1 MPVKKRRELENAR
14 RLERLGR
21 ARAMMEGGAAAGDD
35 DDDEEQQQ
43 RAPLLPEATTT
54 VPSEPQ
60 LPSPQRQQNKKK
72 DSLLVAAAKAR
83 ATAPQETAAE
93 KLLRE
98 EQEMLKAITAK
109 AALKSVRELAK
120 GIEFSR
126 SVNTGWT
133 PPAICRCLTEEDA
146 QAIRDKH
153 RIVVEGE
160 HLPPPVVDFAQTRA
174 PPPVLRVLA
183 SKGITRPT
191 PIQMQGLPVILS
203 GRDMIGI
210 AFTGS
215 GKTLAFSLPAIMLA
229 LQEEARLPL
238 SGGEGPLA
246 LILAPSRELARQTSQ
261 IIDEYLEALAAS
273 GGEGEGQEEEN
284 GGGGGGGDGRTKQ
297 RYPALRSLLCVGGVD
312 ARSQSDLVRDR
323 GVHVATATPGLLK
336 DLLGRKRLTLDAC
349 RYLCLDEADRMVD
362 LGFEDDLREILSF
375 FKSQRQTLMF
385 SATMP
390 AKIRAFAHS
399 ALVDPVTVNV
409 GRSGAANLD
418 VIQEVEYVKQEA
430 KLVYLLECLQKTAP
444 PVMVFAENQR
454 DVDDVHEYLLL
465 KGVEAAAVHGGKDQD
480 ERSAAIDDFKAGR
493 VDVLVATD
501 VASKGLDF
509 PDIQHVI
516 NYDMPREIENYV
528 HRIGRTGRCGKT
540 GVATTFV
547 NKSQSESELL
557 DLKHLLREAKQRV
570 PPVLAALHDPMD
582 ELQALADASGTKGC
596 AYCGGLG
603 HRIADCPKLDTQ
615 NKEAARRQKDY
626 LGSGGFGG
634 EM

>member
-1 MPVKKRRELENAR
+1 
-14 RLERLGR
+14 
-21 ARAMMEGGAAAGDD
+21 
-35 DDDEEQQQ
+35 
-43 RAPLLPEATTT
+43 
-54 VPSEPQ
+54 
-60 LPSPQRQQNKKK
+60 
-72 DSLLVAAAKAR
+72 
-83 ATAPQETAAE
+83 
-93 KLLRE
+93 
-98 EQEMLKAITAK
+98 MLKAITAK
-109 AALKSVRELAK
+109 AALKSARELAK

-126 SVNTGWT
+126 SIKTGWT
-133 PPAICRCLTEEDA
+133 PPSLCRSLTEEDA

-160 HLPPPVVDFAQTRA
+160 HLPPPVVDFEQTRA
-174 PPPVLRVLA
+174 PAPVLRVLA
-183 SKGITRPT
+183 SKGIARPT

-215 GKTLAFSLPAIMLA
+215 GKTLAFTLPAVMLA

-238 SGGEGPLA
+238 SGGEGPVA

-261 IIDEYLEALAAS
+261 IIDEYLEALAQ
-273 GGEGEGQEEEN
+273 GGGD
-284 GGGGGGGDGRTKQ
+284 GGGGGENNNGDIKRSP
-297 RYPALRSLLCVGGVD
+297 YPLLRSLLCVGGVD
-312 ARSQSDLVRDR
+312 ARAQSDLVRDR
-323 GVHVATATPGLLK
+323 GVHIATATPGRLK
-336 DLLGRKRLTLDAC
+336 DLLGRRRLTLDAC

-362 LGFEDDLREILSF
+362 LGFEDDLREILSY

-418 VIQEVEYVKQEA
+418 VIQEVEYVKQES

-465 KGVEAAAVHGGKDQD
+465 KGVEAVAVHGGKDQD
-480 ERSAAIDDFKAGR
+480 ERSSAIDDFKAGR
-493 VDVLVATD
+493 ADVLVATD

-509 PDIQHVI
+509 PDIQHVV

-547 NKSQSESELL
+547 NKNQSESVLL

>member
-1 MPVKKRRELENAR
+1 L
-14 RLERLGR
+14 L
-21 ARAMMEGGAAAGDD
+21 EGGGEEGGRGGGDD
-35 DDDEEQQQ
+35 DDREQQPETTT
-43 RAPLLPEATTT
+43 AAAPEAAAA
-54 VPSEPQ
+54 PAPPPPPQ
-60 LPSPQRQQNKKK
+60 QTQSKKK
-72 DSLLVAAAKAR
+72 ESLLVAAAKAR
-83 ATAPQETAAE
+83 ATAPQETASE

-109 AALKSVRELAK
+109 AALKSARELAK

-126 SVNTGWT
+126 SVKTGWT
-133 PPAICRCLTEEDA
+133 PPSICRALTEEDA

-153 RIVVEGE
+153 RIVTEGE
-160 HLPPPVVDFAQTRA
+160 HLPPPVVDFLQTRA
-174 PPPVLRVLA
+174 PAPVLKVLA

-215 GKTLAFSLPAIMLA
+215 GKTLAFSLPAIMLS

-261 IIDEYLEALAAS
+261 IIDEYLEALAAD
-273 GGEGEGQEEEN
+273 GGEGGE
-284 GGGGGGGDGRTKQ
+284 GGGGGENGNGIGNGNVARE
-297 RYPALRSLLCVGGVD
+297 RNRRSPYPALRSLLCVGGVD
-312 ARSQSDLVRDR
+312 ARAQSDLVRDK
-323 GVHVATATPGLLK
+323 GVHIATATPGRLK

-375 FKSQRQTLMF
+375 FKAQRQTLMF

-390 AKIRAFAHS
+390 AKIRSFAHS

-465 KGVEAAAVHGGKDQD
+465 KGVEAVAVHGGKDQD
-480 ERSAAIDDFKAGR
+480 ERSAAIDDFKAGKA
-493 VDVLVATD
+493 DVLVATD

-509 PDIQHVI
+509 PDIQHVV

-540 GVATTFV
+540 GVATTFI
-547 NKSQSESELL
+547 NKNQSESVLL

>member
-1 MPVKKRRELENAR
+1 
-14 RLERLGR
+14 
-21 ARAMMEGGAAAGDD
+21 
-35 DDDEEQQQ
+35 
-43 RAPLLPEATTT
+43 
-54 VPSEPQ
+54 
-60 LPSPQRQQNKKK
+60 
-72 DSLLVAAAKAR
+72 
-83 ATAPQETAAE
+83 
-93 KLLRE
+93 
-98 EQEMLKAITAK
+98 
-109 AALKSVRELAK
+109 
-120 GIEFSR
+120 
-126 SVNTGWT
+126 
-133 PPAICRCLTEEDA
+133 
-146 QAIRDKH
+146 
-153 RIVVEGE
+153 
-160 HLPPPVVDFAQTRA
+160 
-174 PPPVLRVLA
+174 
-183 SKGITRPT
+183 
-191 PIQMQGLPVILS
+191 
-203 GRDMIGI
+203 
-210 AFTGS
+210 
-215 GKTLAFSLPAIMLA
+215 
-229 LQEEARLPL
+229 
-238 SGGEGPLA
+238 
-246 LILAPSRELARQTSQ
+246 
-261 IIDEYLEALAAS
+261 
-273 GGEGEGQEEEN
+273 
-284 GGGGGGGDGRTKQ
+284 
-297 RYPALRSLLCVGGVD
+297 
-312 ARSQSDLVRDR
+312 
-323 GVHVATATPGLLK
+323 
-336 DLLGRKRLTLDAC
+336 
-349 RYLCLDEADRMVD
+349 MVD
-362 LGFEDDLREILSF
+362 LGFEDDLREILGY

-493 VDVLVATD
+493 ADVLVATD

-547 NKSQSESELL
+547 NKSQSESVLL